1 VEPGL
6 GVPPLTRRTKLAYAG
21 GEFAGAG
28 LYTVVNTWLLYYLVN
43 AVGLRPLQAGAAF
56 LVGRVLDAVL
66 DPVMGELSDRLV
78 HRVPRIRW
86 IRFGAIPLA
95 LSFVLLWWLPSLG
108 GPAFLLAVGSF
119 VLFSAAFTVVAIPYQ
134 TLTPVLAPGY
144 DARTSLTAY
153 RMAMATFTGMVAV
166 AAPPLI
172 VSSLSGEAE
181 LAAAPAS
188 GWVGVG
194 AVFALLAALS
204 LVGLLRGIRDPHGTT
219 ASASAEEVVAPAGE
233 VAAAAEV
240 AAPAGEV
247 AAPALEPLR
256 IGTVTSALRQ
266 PLVRVVIAITMVASA
281 GTMLANSL
289 LPFFLESVLGLD
301 AGEQTLAFGGL
312 FAIAIASTPVWVKVS
327 ERWGKGR
334 ALGVGVLVH
343 GSGLLLLAGLQP
355 GSDEG
360 ALLLALL
367 VPAGIGLAAIIVL
380 PWAIT
385 PDAIEFD
392 ALAEGR
398 RRDGSIYA
406 LNSLGQKVASSVG
419 VFGSATVAAV
429 FGYEAGQ
436 ATQSAETVRG
446 LAIAAGPVVAA
457 IHLGTLAFVR
467 RLPSREEHL
476 AATAE
481 LAARGIPGPDGVTP
495 TVADP
500 GS

>member
-6 GVPPLTRRTKLAYAG
+6 GVPPLARRTKLAYAG

-78 HRVPRIRW
+78 HRVPRVRW
-86 IRFGAIPLA
+86 IRLGAIPLG
-95 LSFVLLWWLPSLG
+95 LTFVVLWWLPSLG
-108 GPAFLLAVGSF
+108 GPAFLLAVGAF

-172 VSSLSGEAE
+172 VSSLTGEAE

-188 GWVGVG
+188 GWLGVG
-194 AVFALLAALS
+194 AVFAVLAVLS
-204 LVGLLRGIRDPHGTT
+204 LVGLLRGIPGPAREASPPGHGQP
-219 ASASAEEVVAPAGE
+219 APAPE
-233 VAAAAEV
+233 D
-240 AAPAGEV
+240 PTPTGEV
-247 AAPALEPLR
+247 AAPAFEPLR
-256 IGTVTSALRQ
+256 LGTVTSALRQ
-266 PLVRVVIAITMVASA
+266 PLVRTVIAITMVASA

-289 LPFFLESVLGLD
+289 LPFFLESVLGLE
-301 AGEQTLAFGGL
+301 AGEQTLVFGGL
-312 FAIAIASTPVWVKVS
+312 FAIAIASTPLWVKMS

-334 ALGVGVLVH
+334 ALGAGVLVH
-343 GSGLLLLAGLQP
+343 GAGLLLLAGLQP
-355 GSDEG
+355 GGDEG
-360 ALLLALL
+360 LLILAVL
-367 VPAGIGLAAIIVL
+367 VPAGVGLAAIIVL

-419 VFGSATVAAV
+419 VFGSAIVAAV

-457 IHLGTLAFVR
+457 IHLGTLGFVR
-467 RLPSREEHL
+467 YLPSREEHL

-500 GS
+500 GA

>member
-6 GVPPLTRRTKLAYAG
+6 GVPPLARRTKLAYAG

-56 LVGRVLDAVL
+56 LVGRILDAVL
-66 DPVMGELSDRLV
+66 DPVMGELSDRLLP
-78 HRVPRIRW
+78 RVPRLRW
-86 IRFGAIPLA
+86 IRLGAVPLG
-95 LSFVLLWWLPSLG
+95 LSFAVLWWLPSLG
-108 GPAFLLAVGSF
+108 GPAFLLAVSSF

-134 TLTPVLAPGY
+134 TLTPLLAPGY

-153 RMAMATFTGMVAV
+153 RMAMATLTGMVAV

-172 VSSLSGEAE
+172 VSGITGETE

-188 GWVGVG
+188 GWFGVG
-194 AVFALLAALS
+194 IVFATLALLS
-204 LVGLLRGIRDPHGTT
+204 LVGLLKGIHVPPRGPAPEGAADPLG
-219 ASASAEEVVAPAGE
+219 AVRFS
-233 VAAAAEV
+233 
-240 AAPAGEV
+240 
-247 AAPALEPLR
+247 
-256 IGTVTSALRQ
+256 TVMSPLRQ
-266 PLVRVVIAITMVASA
+266 PIVRTVIAITMVASA

-289 LPFFLESVLGLD
+289 LPFFFESVLGLE
-301 AGEQTLAFGGL
+301 AGAQTLAFGGL
-312 FAIAIASTPVWVKVS
+312 FAIAIAATPVWVKVS

-334 ALGVGVLVH
+334 ALGTGVLLH
-343 GSGLLLLAGLQP
+343 GAGLLLLAGFQP
-355 GSDEG
+355 GADQP
-360 ALLLALL
+360 LL
-367 VPAGIGLAAIIVL
+367 VLAVLLPTGVGLAAIIVL
-380 PWAIT
+380 PWAIA

-419 VFGSATVAAV
+419 VFGSAIVATV

-436 ATQSAETVRG
+436 AAQSADTVRG
-446 LAIAAGPVVAA
+446 LAIAAGPVVAT
-457 IHLGTLAFVR
+457 IHLGALWFVR
-467 RLPSREEHL
+467 SLPSREEHL

-481 LAARGIPGPDGVTP
+481 LAARGIPGPDGVVP
-495 TVADP
+495 VPLDRDV
-500 GS
+500 